1 MYLPNM
7 HLPFKEYGASFDWI
21 YTMVSMFFFKIIELL
36 DTCKEYGA
44 SFDWIY
50 GPIVALFCN
59 TWMFQYCHVFLLG
72 AYDFVSPFADGPR
85 NQYEE
90 FARLS
95 RMSTIDIDNIEQRSR
110 LA

>member
-1 MYLPNM
+1 MTVNTLRATRWAPN
-7 HLPFKEYGASFDWI
+7 Y
-21 YTMVSMFFFKIIELL
+21 
-36 DTCKEYGA
+36 
-44 SFDWIY
+44 
-50 GPIVALFCN
+50 
-59 TWMFQYCHVFLLG
+59 HVFLLG

-95 RMSTIDIDNIEQRSR
+95 RMSTIDMDNIEQRSR